1 MYNIFQKKIYIKH
14 YNIICASHEKLVLLK
29 EKRNRGQTM
38 NINPHKE
45 YSYYR
50 TIMNPAL
57 SLIIYNQNFCHSVT
71 LDLTK

>member
-1 MYNIFQKKIYIKH
+1 ME
-14 YNIICASHEKLVLLK
+14 HEKWSSNSSK
-29 EKRNRGQTM
+29 RKRNRGQTI
-38 NINPHKE
+38 NIKPHKE

-57 SLIIYNQNFCHSVT
+57 SLINYNENFSHSVT

>member
-1 MYNIFQKKIYIKH
+1 MRNL
-14 YNIICASHEKLVLLK
+14 LVLLK

-38 NINPHKE
+38 NIKPHKE
-45 YSYYR
+45 HSYYR

>member
-1 MYNIFQKKIYIKH
+1 
-14 YNIICASHEKLVLLK
+14 
-29 EKRNRGQTM
+29 M

-45 YSYYR
+45 HSYYR
-50 TIMNPAL
+50 TIMNPTL